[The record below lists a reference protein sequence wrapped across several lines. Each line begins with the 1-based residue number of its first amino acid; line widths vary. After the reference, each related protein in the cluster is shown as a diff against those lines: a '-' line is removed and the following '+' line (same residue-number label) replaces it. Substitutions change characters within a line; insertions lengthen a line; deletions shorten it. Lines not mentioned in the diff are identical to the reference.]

1 MNAAPQDFGEICAIV
16 LAAGAGSRFGAGPD
30 RDAEAPPGDARH
42 KLWAD
47 LRGRPVY
54 RWALDA
60 VLAAGFA
67 NVVLV
72 TGTVELDVSDV
83 DPAVS
88 RLTVATNPRWAEG
101 QATSLQCGLRVAI
114 ELGASAMIVGL
125 GDQPFITTGAWRAVA
140 ASSAEIAVATY
151 GGVRGNPVLLRASVW
166 PLLPIAGDQGARS
179 LIAQRPDLV
188 GPVACIGSPADI
200 DTMEDLQQW
209 NSSTNSP

>member
-1 MNAAPQDFGEICAIV
+1 MATAREDFREICAIV
-16 LAAGAGSRFGAGPD
+16 LAAGAGSRFRAGADTVVTPSF
-30 RDAEAPPGDARH
+30 GDARH
-42 KLWAD
+42 KLLAD
-47 LRGRPVY
+47 LRGRPVF

-67 NVVLV
+67 DVVLV
-72 TGTVELDVSDV
+72 TGAVELDVGDV
-83 DPAVS
+83 DPGVS
-88 RLTVATNPRWAEG
+88 RLTVARNPRWAEG
-101 QATSLQCGLRVAI
+101 QASSLQCGLRVAAQ
-114 ELGASAMIVGL
+114 LGATAMIVGL
-125 GDQPFITTGAWRAVA
+125 GDQPFITADAWQAVA
-140 ASSAEIAVATY
+140 ASPAEIAVATY
-151 GGVRGNPVLLRASVW
+151 AGVRGNPVLLRESVW